1 MANSTPE
8 PMAPDPEELRTAIAS
23 GDPVKSMPALAKF
36 RKVNLSL
43 RRYVCR
49 LYRI

>member
-23 GDPVKSMPALAKF
+23 GDPVKSMPALAKL
-36 RKVNLSL
+36 RAYLSQPMMML
-43 RRYVCR
+43 
-49 LYRI
+49 